1 MASSMR
7 WAGLVA
13 SVGDRRGACGV
24 LVGILEREREG
35 SLGKPNV
42 NGRIILKRILKKW
55 DGRQ

>member
-1 MASSMR
+1 MR